1 MPLVALA
8 GRGVVGKTSL
18 LRSLFRSPTEVS
30 RSNRVLR
37 RDAMNYFN
45 VGDVFNI
52 VDLPGFGGTSLPWST
67 LLQHAVLVRNFARVQ
82 PSLKMIYYCMDV
94 HYKHG
99 VYVQDIDMLRF
110 LSQEVPNF
118 TIVITKAE
126 QINEQSRSQNFFRM
140 EDIRKELMFNDIQHP
155 VLITSAYRMGGI
167 DTLRFDMVMNALHAL
182 PTEHLTYTEAKR
194 LSQRL
199 FSQAELGTVRPLL
212 IPPTQLDDEVAA
224 WNREVRE
231 AYREFEEA
239 EEPASSEAL
248 ATGPGESQGNGAAST
263 SAADEETK
271 KGETSSVVGAKE
283 EEFAVDAASV
293 AEEAEALN
301 RALTVV
307 DPEMETALKTF
318 GNNVELQEAYRQVV
332 KTTRNKGL
340 MQYVKETS
348 PWRNPP
354 SLALQCGAD
363 QTSQGEHH
371 ALPGGPEQPVLD
383 TGPLCRPRA
392 DFYFRRPNVGFGA
405 PRTRAATRRTRCS
418 PCS

>member
-199 FSQAELGTVRPLL
+199 FSQAEL
-212 IPPTQLDDEVAA
+212 
-224 WNREVRE
+224 
-231 AYREFEEA
+231 
-239 EEPASSEAL
+239 
-248 ATGPGESQGNGAAST
+248 
-263 SAADEETK
+263 
-271 KGETSSVVGAKE
+271 
-283 EEFAVDAASV
+283 
-293 AEEAEALN
+293 
-301 RALTVV
+301 
-307 DPEMETALKTF
+307 
-318 GNNVELQEAYRQVV
+318 
-332 KTTRNKGL
+332 
-340 MQYVKETS
+340 
-348 PWRNPP
+348 
-354 SLALQCGAD
+354 
-363 QTSQGEHH
+363 
-371 ALPGGPEQPVLD
+371 
-383 TGPLCRPRA
+383 
-392 DFYFRRPNVGFGA
+392 
-405 PRTRAATRRTRCS
+405 
-418 PCS
+418 